1 MTSKGLESMHRSVML
16 LCLLI
21 ATVIRGAES
30 VNLGERYFT
39 TLTARDASPDHAR
52 AWEFSEADVFRVSGF
67 NLEVGKELRVH
78 VGAADLGIGHCV
90 DGAVWAVVVP
100 RGEGR
105 VSSPAL
111 REPEL
116 IRHVWL
122 RFHPRV
128 TARLFPTE
136 TVFADGNKALVPEIR
151 AIAGVKMNGSWHAG
165 GRAMIPEPKD
175 MTVDVDTKG
184 DSRRFFVVDVEAST
198 ARYVRAF
205 EGRAVRPPP
214 KITPS
219 MVETSFDQLW
229 ETFDRQYAMFILRP
243 DVDWNELRD
252 QYRPRALQA
261 KSAYEFA
268 GICAEM
274 LRPLRDL
281 HVWMDV
287 AGASVPVF
295 NRERHANANPTA
307 RPRILGKLTPVGR
320 GIQWTRTPDKIGY
333 VAIDQWNDGAIP
345 RQVDEILEQMRETR
359 GLIVD
364 VRLNGG
370 GSEPQARHV
379 AGRFLEKE
387 FTYAYS
393 QYRNGPQHTNLTE
406 KIARRA
412 APHGPWRYHRPV
424 VLLIGQKCMSS
435 SESFVAMMSGA
446 PQVTIMGD
454 HTCGSS
460 GNPQMLRLPL
470 EVTVSV
476 PRWIDYL
483 PDGTPLDER
492 GFRPQIQFKPEPGA
506 FEGDRDDLLSGA
518 VERLRQVPLPDRP
531 IDGPPLGPAEPSET
545 ERPSSL
551 GRQFTDYAQV
561 MREEARDPQRAKVIS
576 VSPADGAEVDSVT
589 EIRLRFDRPMDPLS
603 LKLDWESGGFL
614 DCEFPDYDVGK
625 HEFRIPMRLVPASS
639 HQVVVNQVL
648 LAGDLNEARKLFPR
662 DGFQSADHKLAGLF
676 VWRFHS
682 KTGAARAEAPVP
694 GVTTIS
700 PPSASGVPLLCFAE
714 IQFDQP
720 MMTPVE
726 AFPYLVPGATPWE
739 QPGLIGCVR
748 FDADQRRFSLPLV
761 LPRGKKVA
769 ITLTG
774 FRSANGVAAAPIH
787 VEYQATDDRFS
798 SSFQENLKRAGQD
811 ARLLELLASM
821 KEKRQQL
828 AGVVERV
835 QTLQL
840 YRERGVFTRLHS
852 TSATFKW
859 QRPDRF
865 YADAAG
871 PMLACDTFSI
881 GSDGANAWWHY
892 EDGKKKTV
900 VVCPATEVHRKNV
913 SICDPFDL
921 TRRAV
926 PAAIDELGLSYRGL
940 MKRSDQNCHLVEA
953 WTVQTSGKTMTD
965 GYLTQWWI
973 DDRTYRPMEVR
984 QFGDG
989 YEFGSRFLYDA
1000 VNEPLPQAAFAPPV
1014 PRDLKP
1020 DPPAALDTDYTNRFL
1035 NVRDGADGRMSVRW
1049 GKQGP
1054 KGRSSS
1060 GLN

>member
-1 MTSKGLESMHRSVML
+1 
-16 LCLLI
+16 LLI
-21 ATVIRGAES
+21 ATASPGAEA
-30 VNLGERYFT
+30 VDLGALYST
-39 TLTARDASPDHAR
+39 TLTAGDARPDHAR
-52 AWEFSEADVFRVSGF
+52 AWEFSEADLFRVSGF
-67 NLEVGKELRVH
+67 NLEVGTELHVE
-78 VGAADLGIGHCV
+78 VGAADLGIGRSV
-90 DGAVWAVVVP
+90 DGAVWAVVMP
-100 RGEGR
+100 RGEAR
-105 VSSPAL
+105 ISSPAL

-116 IRHVWL
+116 IRHIWL

-128 TARLFPTE
+128 IAQLFSGQ
-136 TVFADGNKALVPEIR
+136 TVLANGDKDLVPEIR
-151 AIAGVKMNGSWHAG
+151 AIASVKMNGSWHAG
-165 GRAMIPEPKD
+165 GKAMVPEPKD
-175 MTVDVDTKG
+175 MTVDVDTKA

-198 ARYVRAF
+198 ARYVPAF

-214 KITPS
+214 RITPS
-219 MVETSFDQLW
+219 LVETSFDQLW
-229 ETFDRQYAMFILRP
+229 EAFDREYALFILRAN
-243 DVDWNELRD
+243 VDWHKLRE

-295 NRERHANANPTA
+295 NRERQANANLA
-307 RPRILGKLTPVGR
+307 AWPRILGQLTPVGR
-320 GIQWTRTPDKIGY
+320 VQWTRTPDKIGF
-333 VAIDQWNDGAIP
+333 VAIDQWNDGAFP
-345 RQVDEILEQMRETR
+345 RQVDEILEQMRDTR

-370 GSEPQARHV
+370 GSEPQAKQV

-387 FTYAYS
+387 FIYAYS

-412 APHGPWRYHRPV
+412 APRGPWRYHRPV

-446 PQVTIMGD
+446 AQVTIMGD

-460 GNPQMLRLPL
+460 GNPRMLRLPL

-492 GFRPQIQFKPEPGA
+492 GFRPQIEFKPEPGA
-506 FEGDRDDLLSGA
+506 FEGDRDDLLSA
-518 VERLRQVPLPDRP
+518 ALERLRQVPFPDRP
-531 IDGPPLGPAEPSET
+531 INGPPLGPAESTDT
-545 ERPSSL
+545 ERSSISD
-551 GRQFTDYAQV
+551 RQFTDYAQV
-561 MREEARDPQRAKVIS
+561 MREEAQDPERAQVIA

-603 LKLDWESGGFL
+603 LKLNWEFGGLL
-614 DCEFPDYDVGK
+614 DCEFPGYNAGK
-625 HEFRIPMRLVPASS
+625 HEFIIAVRLLPASS

-648 LAGDLNEARKLFPR
+648 LAGDINEARKRFPR

-682 KTGAARAEAPVP
+682 KVGAARAGAPVP

-700 PPSASGVPLLCFAE
+700 PPSTSRVPLLCFAE

-720 MMTPVE
+720 MMTPAE
-726 AFPYLVPGATPWE
+726 AFPFLVPGAWPGE
-739 QPGLIGCVR
+739 QPGLIGSVR
-748 FDADQRRFSLPLV
+748 FDADQRRFSVPLV
-761 LPRGKKVA
+761 LPRGKKTA
-769 ITLTG
+769 FTLTG
-774 FRSANGVAAAPIH
+774 FRSANRVTAAPIQI
-787 VEYQATDDRFS
+787 EYQATDDRFS

-811 ARLLELLASM
+811 ARLLELLAAM

-828 AGVVERV
+828 PSVVERV

-840 YRERGVFTRLHS
+840 NREKGVFTRLHS

-859 QRPDRF
+859 QRPGLF
-865 YADAAG
+865 YSDAVG
-871 PMLACDTFSI
+871 PMLACDAFAI
-881 GSDGANAWWHY
+881 GSDGVNAWWHY
-892 EDGKKKTV
+892 EDGKKKTLV
-900 VVCPATEVHRKNV
+900 LCPATEVHRKNV

-921 TRRAV
+921 TWRTV
-926 PAAIDELGLSYRGL
+926 PAAIDELGLSYLGMTKRG
-940 MKRSDQNCHLVEA
+940 DQNCHLVEA
-953 WTVQTSGKTMTD
+953 WTIQTSGQTMTD
-965 GYLTQWWI
+965 GYLTRWWT
-973 DDRTYRPMEVR
+973 DDRDYRPVEVR
-984 QFGDG
+984 QIGDG
-989 YEFGSRFLYDA
+989 YEVRTSFHYDA
-1000 VNEPLPQAAFAPPV
+1000 VNEPLPQATFAPP
-1014 PRDLKP
+1014 DLKP
-1020 DPPAALDTDYTNRFL
+1020 DPPAALDADYTNRFL